1 MMKHN
6 RQMCQFHEIWLN
18 AFASGGFIKSWLVY
32 DTSLFSFEMYFYL
45 LMLHF
50 ISNFDAVRDP
60 RVELDGLCL

>member
-18 AFASGGFIKSWLVY
+18 AFASGRFIKSWLVY
-32 DTSLFSFEMYFYL
+32 DTSLFSFEIVFL
-45 LMLHF
+45 SVNVHF
-50 ISNFDAVRDP
+50 ISKFDAVRDP